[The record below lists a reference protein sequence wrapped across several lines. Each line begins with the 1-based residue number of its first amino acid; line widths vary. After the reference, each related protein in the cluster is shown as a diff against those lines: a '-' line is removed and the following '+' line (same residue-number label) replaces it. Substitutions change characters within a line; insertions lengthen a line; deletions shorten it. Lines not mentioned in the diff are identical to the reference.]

1 MIKHILK
8 DGTVLQDIAGHVVKQ
23 SDAPL
28 VYQIMEQKNRKGGRK
43 KDGNICGHQESK

>member
-8 DGTVLQDIAGHVVKQ
+8 DKTVLQDIAGHVVKQ

-28 VYQIMEQKNRKGGRK
+28 VYQIMEQMKKEKEGENGTGGR
-43 KDGNICGHQESK
+43 N